1 MHFLLFY
8 DVVEDYVER
17 REPYRN
23 EHLQLARASLA
34 RGELQLGGPL
44 ADPVDGAVLL
54 FRADSLAVVE
64 QFVAADPYVRH
75 GVVTAWRIRRWTTV
89 IGEGATNSVAAPST

>member
-17 REPYRN
+17 REPYRL

-54 FRADSLAVVE
+54 FRADSLEVVE
-64 QFVAADPYVRH
+64 RFVAADPYVRH

-89 IGEGATNSVAAPST
+89 IGEGATNPVAAPST